1 MEILTKNSCN
11 TLKNL
16 VSLPS
21 VRDLSAF
28 LEGETAFLFI
38 IKDYGDKPATPSQ
51 LSEELGVT
59 KGRITAII
67 NSLTRKDM
75 VRLEKFDGDRRK
87 VDVRI
92 TEKGK
97 NYIDE
102 KLASTNAFL
111 RSFIDK
117 IGRKDAEELMRILN
131 RTVEVMRDEH
141 IEGLDATDQQKK
153 LIDNFQKHMH
163 CKD

>member
-1 MEILTKNSCN
+1 
-11 TLKNL
+11 
-16 VSLPS
+16 
-21 VRDLSAF
+21 
-28 LEGETAFLFI
+28 
-38 IKDYGDKPATPSQ
+38 
-51 LSEELGVT
+51 
-59 KGRITAII
+59 
-67 NSLTRKDM
+67 M
-75 VRLEKFDGDRRK
+75 VRLEKVDGDRRK

-92 TEKGK
+92 TETGK
-97 NYIDE
+97 QYIDE

-111 RSFIDK
+111 CSFIDK

-131 RTVEVMRDEH
+131 RTTEIMRDEH

>member
-1 MEILTKNSCN
+1 MEILTKNFCN

-38 IKDYGDKPATPSQ
+38 IKDFGDKPATPSQ

-75 VRLEKFDGDRRK
+75 VRLEKVDGDRRK

-141 IEGLDATDQQKK
+141 IERLDATDQQKK

>member
-1 MEILTKNSCN
+1 MEILTKNFCN

-75 VRLEKFDGDRRK
+75 VRLEKVDGDRRK

-131 RTVEVMRDEH
+131 RTVEVMRDEY

>member
-1 MEILTKNSCN
+1 MEILTKNFCN

-38 IKDYGDKPATPSQ
+38 IKDFGDKPATPSQ

-75 VRLEKFDGDRRK
+75 VRLEKVDGDRRK

-117 IGRKDAEELMRILN
+117 IGRKDAEELMRIFN

>member
-1 MEILTKNSCN
+1 MEILTKNFCN

-38 IKDYGDKPATPSQ
+38 IKDFGDKPATPSQ

-75 VRLEKFDGDRRK
+75 VRLEKVDGDRRK

-131 RTVEVMRDEH
+131 RTVGVMRDER

>member
-1 MEILTKNSCN
+1 MEILTKNFCN

-75 VRLEKFDGDRRK
+75 VRLEKVDGDRRK

-117 IGRKDAEELMRILN
+117 IGGKDAEELMRILN

>member
-1 MEILTKNSCN
+1 MEILTKNFCN

-38 IKDYGDKPATPSQ
+38 IKDFGDKPATPSQ

-75 VRLEKFDGDRRK
+75 VRLEKVDGDRRK

-117 IGRKDAEELMRILN
+117 IGRKDTEELMRILN

-153 LIDNFQKHMH
+153 LIDNSQKHMH

>member
-1 MEILTKNSCN
+1 MEILTKNFCN

-28 LEGETAFLFI
+28 LEGETAFLSI
-38 IKDYGDKPATPSQ
+38 IKDFGDKPATPSQ

-75 VRLEKFDGDRRK
+75 VRLEKVDGDRRK

>member
-1 MEILTKNSCN
+1 MEILTKNFCN

-75 VRLEKFDGDRRK
+75 VRLEKVDGDRRK

-131 RTVEVMRDEH
+131 RTVEVVRDEH

>member
-1 MEILTKNSCN
+1 MEILTKNFCN

-21 VRDLSAF
+21 GRDLSAF

-38 IKDYGDKPATPSQ
+38 IKDFGDKPATPSQ

-75 VRLEKFDGDRRK
+75 VRLEKVDGDRRK

>member
-1 MEILTKNSCN
+1 MEILTKNFCN

-38 IKDYGDKPATPSQ
+38 IKDFGDKPATPSQ

-75 VRLEKFDGDRRK
+75 VRLEKVDGDRRK

-102 KLASTNAFL
+102 KLASTNALL

>member
-1 MEILTKNSCN
+1 MEILTKNFCD
-11 TLKNL
+11 TLKKL
-16 VSLPS
+16 ISLPS

-38 IKDYGDKPATPSQ
+38 IKDYGDKPATPSM

-67 NSLTRKDM
+67 NSLTHKDM
-75 VRLEKFDGDRRK
+75 VRLEKVDGDRRK

-97 NYIDE
+97 QYIDE

-111 RSFIDK
+111 RNFIDK

-131 RTVEVMRDEH
+131 RTTEIMRDEH
-141 IEGLDATDQQKK
+141 IEGLDATDGHKNI
-153 LIDNFQKHMH
+153 IDNFRKHIH

>member
-1 MEILTKNSCN
+1 MEILTKNFCN

-38 IKDYGDKPATPSQ
+38 IKDFGDKPATPSQ

-75 VRLEKFDGDRRK
+75 VRLEKVDGDRRK

>member
-1 MEILTKNSCN
+1 MEILTKNFCN

-38 IKDYGDKPATPSQ
+38 IKDFGDKPATPSQ

-75 VRLEKFDGDRRK
+75 VRLEKVDGDRRK

-131 RTVEVMRDEH
+131 RTVEVMRDEN

>member
-1 MEILTKNSCN
+1 MEILTKNFCN

-38 IKDYGDKPATPSQ
+38 INDFGDKPATPSQ

-75 VRLEKFDGDRRK
+75 VRLEKVDGDRRK

>member
-1 MEILTKNSCN
+1 MEILTKNFCN

-38 IKDYGDKPATPSQ
+38 IKDFGDKPATPSQ

-75 VRLEKFDGDRRK
+75 VRLEKVDGDRRK

-153 LIDNFQKHMH
+153 LIDNFQKNMH

>member
-1 MEILTKNSCN
+1 MEILTKNFCN

-75 VRLEKFDGDRRK
+75 VRLEKVDGDRRK

-97 NYIDE
+97 TTSTKNLLPLTLFSAVSSIKSAE
-102 KLASTNAFL
+102 KTQRNSCAFSTARW
-111 RSFIDK
+111 RSCATSISKDLTLPTS
-117 IGRKDAEELMRILN
+117 RKS
-131 RTVEVMRDEH
+131 
-141 IEGLDATDQQKK
+141 
-153 LIDNFQKHMH
+153 
-163 CKD
+163 

>member
-1 MEILTKNSCN
+1 MEILTKNFCN

-16 VSLPS
+16 VSLSS

-38 IKDYGDKPATPSQ
+38 IKDFGDKPATPSQ

-75 VRLEKFDGDRRK
+75 VRLEKVDGDRRK

>member
-1 MEILTKNSCN
+1 MEILTKNFCN

-75 VRLEKFDGDRRK
+75 VRLEKVDGDRRK

-141 IEGLDATDQQKK
+141 IEGLAATDQQKK

>member
-1 MEILTKNSCN
+1 MEILTKNFCN

-16 VSLPS
+16 VSLPP

-75 VRLEKFDGDRRK
+75 VRLEKVDGDRRK

>member
-1 MEILTKNSCN
+1 MEILTKNFCD
-11 TLKNL
+11 TLKKL
-16 VSLPS
+16 ISLPS

-38 IKDYGDKPATPSQ
+38 IRDYGDKPATPSQ

-75 VRLEKFDGDRRK
+75 VRLEK

-92 TEKGK
+92 TETGK
-97 NYIDE
+97 RYINE

-111 RSFIDK
+111 RNFIDK

-131 RTVEVMRDEH
+131 RTTEIMRDEH
-141 IEGLDATDQQKK
+141 IEGLDATDGHKI
-153 LIDNFQKHMH
+153 IDNFRKHIH

>member
-1 MEILTKNSCN
+1 MEILTKNFCN

-75 VRLEKFDGDRRK
+75 VRLEKVDGDRRK

-141 IEGLDATDQQKK
+141 IERLDATDQQKK

>member
-1 MEILTKNSCN
+1 MEILTKNFCN

-38 IKDYGDKPATPSQ
+38 IKDFGDKPATPSQ

-75 VRLEKFDGDRRK
+75 VRLEKVDGDRRK

-153 LIDNFQKHMH
+153 LIDNFQKPMH

>member
-1 MEILTKNSCN
+1 MEILTKNVCN

-75 VRLEKFDGDRRK
+75 VRLEKVDGDRRK